1 MAQYILKKT
10 SIIYLCYFVILV
22 AFDQSWYISTLLTAH
37 KLDNSKKK
45 KKSEYSC
52 CSMGLSI
59 LQYNSMNNTW
69 VCLTCNIQCE
79 N

>member
-22 AFDQSWYISTLLTAH
+22 AFDQSLYISTLLTAH

-45 KKSEYSC
+45 KNQNIAVVPWAY
-52 CSMGLSI
+52 
-59 LQYNSMNNTW
+59 QFYNITP
-69 VCLTCNIQCE
+69 
-79 N
+79 

>member
-22 AFDQSWYISTLLTAH
+22 AFDQSLYISTLLTAH

-45 KKSEYSC
+45 K
-52 CSMGLSI
+52 I
-59 LQYNSMNNTW
+59 R
-69 VCLTCNIQCE
+69 I
-79 N
+79 